1 MPGATPVWTL
11 VALGAAT
18 LVGLTVATLDLLAA
32 TSRAW
37 GPRSLT
43 GLGRTVFVGVLGAAL
58 GAAAGVLADQ
68 WWTVSGAWANAGAA
82 VALAALGALVTVA
95 TLAAFD
101 RDVVRRLW
109 RPGPTDTEPDA

>member
-1 MPGATPVWTL
+1 M
-11 VALGAAT
+11 
-18 LVGLTVATLDLLAA
+18 
-32 TSRAW
+32 
-37 GPRSLT
+37 
-43 GLGRTVFVGVLGAAL
+43 FVGVLGAAL